1 MRAEL
6 QQCGAVIGHLA
17 RDCFGGDAVDI
28 LLSENGPHFRL
39 GMETPFRLDLTE
51 HRHTGLAQGCSNNR
65 FDGIERAFEREYRVL
80 LIRYASNSNR
90 LRAGIRHRHLDR

>member
-1 MRAEL
+1 M
-6 QQCGAVIGHLA
+6 
-17 RDCFGGDAVDI
+17 
-28 LLSENGPHFRL
+28 LLISCSAKTVRIFDWEWRRHSG
-39 GMETPFRLDLTE
+39 RLDLTE